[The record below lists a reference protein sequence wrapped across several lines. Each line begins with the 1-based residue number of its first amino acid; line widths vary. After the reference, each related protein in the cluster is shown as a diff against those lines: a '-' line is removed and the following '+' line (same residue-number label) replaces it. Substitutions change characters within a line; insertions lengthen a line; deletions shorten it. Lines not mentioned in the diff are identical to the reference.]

1 MRRLLVVNADD
12 FGRSDGVNEGVAIAH
27 ERGIVTSASLM
38 VRWPSA
44 AGAAE
49 YARSHPALG
58 VGLHVD
64 LGEWELCD
72 GEWRAVYEVADGSD
86 VEREVHAQLD
96 LFRVLVGRDP
106 THLDS
111 HQHVH
116 REEPARSVMRALGNE
131 LGVPVRGE
139 SPVAYCGS
147 FYGAGADGSSLP
159 EQVSPEWLV
168 DLVVALEPGA
178 TEIGCH
184 PASRADVAS
193 VYAAQRVSE
202 LRTLCSPTV
211 RNAIEAHGVEL
222 CSFPVAAAAMR
233 ERSFESPGLALR
245 AWHD

>member
-1 MRRLLVVNADD
+1 MKRLLVVNADD
-12 FGRSDGVNEGVAIAH
+12 FGRSDGVNEGVAMAH

-44 AGAAE
+44 SGAAE
-49 YARSHPALG
+49 YALSHPALG

-72 GEWRAVYEVADGSD
+72 GEWRAVYEVAGGSD
-86 VEREVHAQLD
+86 VDREVRGQLD
-96 LFRVLVGRDP
+96 RFRELVGRDP

-116 REEPARSVMRALGNE
+116 REEPARSVVRALGDE

-159 EQVSPEWLV
+159 AHVSPEWLV

-184 PASRADVAS
+184 PASRVDVAS
-193 VYAAQRVSE
+193 AYAAQRVVE
-202 LRTLCSPTV
+202 LRALCSPTV

-233 ERSFESPGLALR
+233 ERSPDSPGLALR